1 MFLYRYCNSSIG
13 KKMSTSKIDS
23 IPKWN
28 ECMTPRTYK
37 TPRTFRIIF
46 AVFSTIE
53 TPRKISTLLS
63 SNLKKKKYVK
73 KFLHHILKR
82 GKKKKTG
89 IKTYNSRCKKN
100 TCAVAGRLL
109 ACESTWARASLK
121 PSISTS
127 FMSFPSGSFIK
138 SFTSLRCLFFK

>member
-1 MFLYRYCNSSIG
+1 
-13 KKMSTSKIDS
+13 MSTSKIDS

-82 GKKKKTG
+82 GKKK
-89 IKTYNSRCKKN
+89 
-100 TCAVAGRLL
+100 RL
-109 ACESTWARASLK
+109 ASKRTIVDARKIPVQLQADFWPVNPLEQ
-121 PSISTS
+121 
-127 FMSFPSGSFIK
+127 G
-138 SFTSLRCLFFK
+138 LV

>member
-13 KKMSTSKIDS
+13 KKMSTSKTDS

-63 SNLKKKKYVK
+63 SNLKKKVCKE
-73 KFLHHILKR
+73 ILVSYFEER
-82 GKKKKTG
+82 KKK
-89 IKTYNSRCKKN
+89 I
-100 TCAVAGRLL
+100 RL
-109 ACESTWARASLK
+109 ASKRTIVDARKIPVQLQADFWPVNPLEQ
-121 PSISTS
+121 
-127 FMSFPSGSFIK
+127 G
-138 SFTSLRCLFFK
+138 LV